1 MNVCDEVA
9 DEVGIALYVDVIE
22 VDDEYVIEHE
32 AHEHVID
39 EHEVDDENEVI
50 DAHDEHDTNE
60 LLLFHILKLV
70 III

>member
-1 MNVCDEVA
+1 MNVCDEVV

-32 AHEHVID
+32 AHEHAID
-39 EHEVDDENEVI
+39 EREVDDENEVI

-60 LLLFHILKLV
+60 LLLSHIL
-70 III
+70 